1 MLLDRIGKGGMAE
14 IYRAIAGGF
23 AGFRKLIAVKRIL
36 AHLAE
41 DSNFR
46 EMFINEAKLAALLEH
61 PNVVQIFDLGEIDG
75 QLFLAM
81 EYVAGLDLGRILK
94 KQSRTRVPLP
104 LDVALF
110 ITTEFLR
117 ALDYAHNRDDP
128 TTSTPLHLIHRDVSP
143 PNVLVSFEGV
153 VKLGDFGIAKAGML
167 SRAAHTRTGAVK
179 GKIPYMSPELVQG
192 GTVDQRVDLWAAGVV
207 LWEVLALKRLF
218 KGDND
223 FELISQ
229 ISKGEVRKIEQVR
242 PDLSP
247 RICDIVHRS
256 LSVDVNYRYQTAGEL
271 VDDIMSTA
279 VEMGFILNANSLRT
293 FMQENFLDE
302 VTEVKRITKRIDEF
316 MLQTP
321 TPLSSGGSAFGSST
335 PASTTPLPDPTVRR
349 RTRRLAI
356 GGGLGVGVAAATA
369 VVLLLRPGAP
379 ALLVES
385 IPAGAHVAVDG
396 VQQKQPT
403 PFRSTSLAQGE
414 HRVEVSL
421 EGYRAQQ
428 LTARLVPGQN
438 NMLSVVLE
446 PEQPVV
452 PDKPVPPVV
461 PPDAGAPDARRDPGR
476 EPRTNPGHTNRT
488 PREPRGNGVINITA
502 SPWAYISIDG
512 KRLPKPTPI
521 ANYEL
526 SAGTHVVEANNP
538 NLKKRSSQK
547 VTVKQGKSIN
557 VAFDLSK

>member
-1 MLLDRIGKGGMAE
+1 MLLDRVGKGGMAE

-94 KQSRTRVPLP
+94 KQAKTRVPLP

-128 TTSTPLHLIHRDVSP
+128 TTGAPLHLIHRDVSP

-167 SRAAHTRTGAVK
+167 TRSAHTRSGAVK

-192 GTVDQRVDLWAAGVV
+192 GSVDQRVDLWAAGVV

-223 FELISQ
+223 FELISL
-229 ISKGEVRKIEQVR
+229 ISKGEARKIEQVR
-242 PDLSP
+242 PDLNP
-247 RICDIVHRS
+247 LICDIVHRS
-256 LSVDVNYRYQTAGEL
+256 LSVDLNYRYQTASQM

-279 VEMGFILNANSLRT
+279 VEMGYILNANSLRT

-302 VTEVKRITKRIDEF
+302 VTEIKRITQRIDEF

-321 TPLSSGGSAFGSST
+321 TPSSSGGGAFGSRT
-335 PASTTPLPDPTVRR
+335 PASTTPLPDPAVAR

-356 GGGLGVGVAAATA
+356 GGGIGVGLAAAA
-369 VVLLLRPGAP
+369 IAALLLRPGAP
-379 ALLVES
+379 TLLVETR
-385 IPAGAHVAVDG
+385 PAGARVFVDG
-396 VQQKQPT
+396 VQQKQVT
-403 PFRSTSLAQGE
+403 PFRTSLTEGD
-414 HRVEVSL
+414 HTVEIRL
-421 EGYRAQQ
+421 AGYRAQQ
-428 LTARLVPGQN
+428 LAAKLVPGQN
-438 NMLSVVLE
+438 NALSVVLE
-446 PEQPVV
+446 PEAPEV
-452 PDKPVPPVV
+452 PLVPAV
-461 PPDAGAPDARRDPGR
+461 PDAGPADTRLPDTGR
-476 EPRTNPGHTNRT
+476 EPKPVVGHGSQQ
-488 PREPRGNGVINITA
+488 PREPRGSGTVNITA
-502 SPWAYISIDG
+502 LPWAYISIDG

-521 ANYEL
+521 ANHEL
-526 SAGTHVVEANNP
+526 AAGSHVIEANNP
-538 NLKKRSSQK
+538 NLKKRASQK
-547 VTVKQGKSIN
+547 ITVQAGKPTN
-557 VAFDLSK
+557 VAFDLNK